1 MPEGRSDNGSAR
13 ATGAKDREAPLPLLL
28 AVLGWT
34 PRDAVAFV
42 VGIVAVVAIL
52 VNSLSLQSGSH
63 PAPLFEPAEVEKTVQ
78 AAAKPVKA
86 ARLPQVEA
94 ASAPVTPKLAAPHA
108 LRTPGE
114 IITDVQ
120 RELARRGYFDGPV
133 DGLYG
138 PRTQGAIRDFER
150 AVGLKPSTQPGEALL
165 EAITRS
171 PLRSG
176 NGPGS
181 TPQAGAGRA
190 PALRPT
196 QPAAVAPAQVVAVQR
211 ALSEFGYGQIR
222 TSGTLDPDTQRAIAA
237 FERQRNLP
245 ITGQLSEQVIRE
257 LSAVTGRTLE

>member
-13 ATGAKDREAPLPLLL
+13 ARGAKDREAPLPFLL

-63 PAPLFEPAEVEKTVQ
+63 PAPLFESAEVEKTVQ
-78 AAAKPVKA
+78 AAAKPTKT

-94 ASAPVTPKLAAPHA
+94 TSAPVTAKLAAPHA

-114 IITDVQ
+114 IMTDVQ
-120 RELARRGYFDGPV
+120 RELARRGYYNGPV

-138 PRTQGAIRDFER
+138 QRTDGAIRDFER
-150 AVGLKPSTQPGEALL
+150 AAGLKPSAQPGETLL
-165 EAITRS
+165 EAITRL

-176 NGPGS
+176 NAPGS
-181 TPQAGAGRA
+181 IPQAGASRA
-190 PALRPT
+190 SALPPT
-196 QPAAVAPAQVVAVQR
+196 QPAAVAPAQVVAVQH
-211 ALSEFGYGQIR
+211 ALSEFG
-222 TSGTLDPDTQRAIAA
+222 
-237 FERQRNLP
+237 
-245 ITGQLSEQVIRE
+245 
-257 LSAVTGRTLE
+257 